1 MKSPC
6 VRLCTLNE
14 EELCLGCGRLVNEI
28 ISWSGYSEERRDEI
42 MHECEG
48 RLQILKA
55 ASFNLTSKT
64 NKPMG
69 RP

>member
-6 VRLCTLNE
+6 VRLCSLNE
-14 EELCLGCGRLVNEI
+14 DDLCLGCGRLVNEI
-28 ISWSGYSEERRDEI
+28 TSWSAYSEERRDEV
-42 MHECEG
+42 MQECG
-48 RLQILKA
+48 RRLQILKA